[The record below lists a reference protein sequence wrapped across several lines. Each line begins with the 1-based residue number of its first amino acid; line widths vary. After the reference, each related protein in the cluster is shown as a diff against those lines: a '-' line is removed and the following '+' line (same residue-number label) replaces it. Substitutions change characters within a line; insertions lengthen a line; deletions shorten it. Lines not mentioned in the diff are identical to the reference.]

1 LPSPPNSSTYNMQFI
16 LLIFSFFFT
25 FSKSKYFLRVMGLFK
40 SNRVVYKPVK
50 DVNLGPDS
58 TEFYLQA
65 NVKGS

>member
-1 LPSPPNSSTYNMQFI
+1 
-16 LLIFSFFFT
+16 
-25 FSKSKYFLRVMGLFK
+25 LFK